1 MVLTLQ
7 NYDFSRKFVKLTI
20 ATNTI
25 DMKKTLFALALT
37 SLLPLAATAQTAP
50 QVKTSDYQFTN
61 VKEIPVTPVKN
72 QYRSGT
78 CWCFSAL
85 SFLESEVIKA
95 KGLKPEAYPDFS
107 EMYIIRHSYHDR
119 ALKYVRLNGYLN
131 MAQGSGFGDVLEV
144 VRDYGLMPQSVYT
157 GMNYGYD
164 LPVQG
169 ELDAVLKGYVQAVV
183 KNPNK
188 KLTPVWPKGFDG
200 ILDAYLGELPETFE
214 VDGKT
219 YTAESYRDAMGINPD
234 DYVNISSYTHHPFYS
249 QFAIEVEDNWRWG
262 LCYNVPLDEFMA
274 IIDNAVENGYTV
286 LWGGDVSETGFTR
299 DGLAILVDT
308 EAKATSGSDQERWV
322 GKAEEKPADA
332 PIAKEIEVTQ
342 ELRQQMFDEKTSTD
356 DHGMHLYGTAKDQT
370 GKKYYLIK
378 NSWGVTGAY
387 DGIWYMTENFVKGK
401 TLNFVVN
408 KKALPKDIQKKLGIK

>member
-1 MVLTLQ
+1 MKKVILTL
-7 NYDFSRKFVKLTI
+7 
-20 ATNTI
+20 
-25 DMKKTLFALALT
+25 ALAAFAAA
-37 SLLPLAATAQTAP
+37 SLWAQAP
-50 QVKTSDYQFTN
+50 KVKPADYQFTT
-61 VKEIPVTPVKN
+61 VKEIPVTSMKN
-72 QYRSGT
+72 QNRSGT

-95 KGLKPEAYPDFS
+95 KNLKAEAYPDFS
-107 EMYIIRHSYHDR
+107 EMFVVRHSYHDR
-119 ALKYVRLNGYLN
+119 ALKFVRLNGYLN
-131 MAQGSGFGDVLEV
+131 MAAGSGFGDVLEV
-144 VRDYGLMPQSVYT
+144 IRDYGLMPQSAYS

-183 KNPNK
+183 KNPNR

-200 ILDAYLGELPETFE
+200 ILDAYLGELPETFVE
-214 VDGKT
+214 NGVT

-262 LCYNVPLDEFMA
+262 LCYNLPLDEFMA

-286 LWGGDVSETGFTR
+286 LWGGDVSEPGFTR
-299 DGLAILVDT
+299 DGLAVLLDT
-308 EAKATSGSDQERWV
+308 EAKATTGSDQERWV
-322 GKAEEKPADA
+322 GKAEDKPAAADEK
-332 PIAKEIEVTQ
+332 KELPKELNVTQ
-342 ELRQQMFDEKTSTD
+342 EIRQQMFDEKTSTD
-356 DHGMHLYGTAKDQT
+356 DHGMHLYGTAKDQNGT
-370 GKKYYLIK
+370 KYYLIK

-387 DGIWYMTENFVKGK
+387 KGVWYMSENFVKGK

-408 KKALPKDIQKKLGIK
+408 KKALPKDIAKKLGIK

>member
-1 MVLTLQ
+1 MS
-7 NYDFSRKFVKLTI
+7 NAY
-20 ATNTI
+20 
-25 DMKKTLFALALT
+25 DMKKAFFLF
-37 SLLPLAATAQTAP
+37 AATAILSLTGVQSHA
-50 QVKTSDYQFTN
+50 QVKPADYQFTT
-61 VKEIPVTPVKN
+61 VKEIPVTSMKN

-95 KGLKPEAYPDFS
+95 KNLKADAYPDFS
-107 EMYIIRHSYHDR
+107 EMFIIRNAYHDR
-119 ALKYVRLNGYLN
+119 AIKYVRLNGYLN
-131 MAQGSGFGDVLEV
+131 MAAGSGFGDVLEV
-144 VRDYGLMPQSVYT
+144 IRDYGLVPQSAYS

-200 ILDAYLGELPETFE
+200 ILDAYLGVIPETFVE
-214 VDGKT
+214 NGVT
-219 YTAESYRDAMGINPD
+219 YTPASYRDAMGINPD

-262 LCYNVPLDEFMA
+262 LCYNLPLDEFMA
-274 IIDNAVENGYTV
+274 VIDNAVDNGYTV
-286 LWGGDVSETGFTR
+286 LWGGDVSEAGFTR

-308 EAKATSGSDQERWV
+308 AAKATSGSDQERWV
-322 GKAEEKPADA
+322 GKTEDNKPAA
-332 PIAKEIEVTQ
+332 TKELAKELQVTQ
-342 ELRQQMFDEKTSTD
+342 ETRQQMFDEKTSTD
-356 DHGMHLYGTAKDQT
+356 DHGMHLFGTAKDQNGT
-370 GKKYYLIK
+370 KYYLIK

-387 DGIWYMTENFVKGK
+387 DGVWYMSENFVKGK

-408 KKALPKDIQKKLGIK
+408 KKALPKDIAKKLGIK

>member
-1 MVLTLQ
+1 MEMS
-7 NYDFSRKFVKLTI
+7 NEY
-20 ATNTI
+20 
-25 DMKKTLFALALT
+25 DMKKAFLLFAAMTVLSLT
-37 SLLPLAATAQTAP
+37 GVQSQA
-50 QVKTSDYQFTN
+50 QVKPADYQFTT
-61 VKEIPVTPVKN
+61 VKEIPVTSMKN

-95 KGLKPEAYPDFS
+95 KNLKADAYPDFS
-107 EMYIIRHSYHDR
+107 EMFIIRNSYHDR

-131 MAQGSGFGDVLEV
+131 MAAGSGFGDVLEV
-144 VRDYGLMPQSVYT
+144 IRDYGLVPQSAYS

-200 ILDAYLGELPETFE
+200 ILDAYLGVVPETFVE
-214 VDGKT
+214 NGVT
-219 YTAESYRDAMGINPD
+219 YTPASYRDAMGINPD

-262 LCYNVPLDEFMA
+262 LCYNLPLDEFMA
-274 IIDNAVENGYTV
+274 VIDNAVDNGYTV
-286 LWGGDVSETGFTR
+286 LWGGDVSEAGFTR

-308 EAKATSGSDQERWV
+308 ANKATSGSDQERWV
-322 GKAEEKPADA
+322 GKAEDKPAA
-332 PIAKEIEVTQ
+332 AKELAKELQVTQ
-342 ELRQQMFDEKTSTD
+342 ETRQQMFDEKTSTD
-356 DHGMHLYGTAKDQT
+356 DHGMHLYGTAKDQNGT
-370 GKKYYLIK
+370 KYYLIK

-387 DGIWYMTENFVKGK
+387 DGVWYMSENFVKGK

-408 KKALPKDIQKKLGIK
+408 KKALPKDIAKKLGIK